1 MREVKRRAAGGAGVV
16 GLSVSNKGGQGW
28 ASQRHWPLSKSLVE
42 EVGEARLCTA
52 LVSLLAKWEAREEV

>member
-1 MREVKRRAAGGAGVV
+1 MV

-28 ASQRHWPLSKSLVE
+28 ASQRHWPLSKALVE